1 MTKAN
6 PPTPAWL
13 IERLAQGE
21 LDAATADDVRARLR
35 AEGRSAEEA
44 QAALAASN
52 REVLALLPPHQV
64 AASVRARLAA
74 TRDADRVAAARA
86 GRRHMWLVTFPT
98 MGAMAAAA
106 VLALLLLARRPPD
119 PGDRQVARPAATN
132 PEESIISKGG
142 PRRDRLLIYRQSPQT
157 TERLEDGARA
167 ARGDYLQ
174 LAYVVG
180 DAGYGVVVSLDGA
193 GKVTLHLPDAP
204 TGTAVALKN
213 TGEVR
218 IPRSYELDDA
228 PRFERFYL
236 VRAAAPFPVAQVVD
250 AARSLAASAGAGPL
264 PKALPLPAGF
274 SQTSI
279 HVAKQG
285 GTK

>member
-64 AASVRARLAA
+64 AAAVRARLAA
-74 TRDADRVAAARA
+74 ARHVTTTARA
-86 GRRHMWLVTFPT
+86 GRRSLWLAAFPT

-106 VLALLLLARRPPD
+106 VLALLLLARRAPD
-119 PGDRQVARPAATN
+119 PGDQQVARPAATN
-132 PEESIISKGG
+132 PEESIIIKGG
-142 PRRDRLLIYRQSPQT
+142 SRRDRLLIYRQSPQT

-193 GKVTLHLPDAP
+193 GRVTLHLPDAP
-204 TGTAVALKN
+204 TAAAVALKN

-236 VRAAAPFPVAQVVD
+236 VTAAAPFPVAQVVD
-250 AARSLAASAGAGPL
+250 AARSLAASAGARAL